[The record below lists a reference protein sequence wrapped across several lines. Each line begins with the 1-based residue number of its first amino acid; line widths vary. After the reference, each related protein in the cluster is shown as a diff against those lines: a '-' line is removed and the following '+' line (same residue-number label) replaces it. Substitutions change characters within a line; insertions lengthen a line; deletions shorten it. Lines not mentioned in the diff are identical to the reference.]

1 VPNKEKQDNIPP
13 IPGLVLYRKDN
24 NNLYVNNGTTWKTL
38 SNQKQVGS
46 STVIML
52 AQEGGKLK

>member
-1 VPNKEKQDNIPP
+1 VSNKEKQGNIPP

-38 SNQKQVGS
+38 SNQKEVS
-46 STVIML
+46 Y
-52 AQEGGKLK
+52 EE